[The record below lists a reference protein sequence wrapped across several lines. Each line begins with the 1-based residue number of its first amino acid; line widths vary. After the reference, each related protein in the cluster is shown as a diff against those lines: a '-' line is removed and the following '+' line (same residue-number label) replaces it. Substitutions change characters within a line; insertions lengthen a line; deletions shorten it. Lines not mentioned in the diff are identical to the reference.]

1 MAEIQKVAVIGAGV
15 MGAGIAAQV
24 ANAGFDV
31 VLLDIV
37 PEGAEDRSI
46 IAKTAVQKLL
56 KNKPAAFMH
65 KRNAKRV
72 ATGNIEDDLELL
84 RDCDWIIEAIIE
96 RLDLKQDLYKKI
108 EKYRKKGA
116 TISSNTSTIPLDDLT
131 EGFSDTFK
139 KNFLITHF
147 FNPPRYLRLLELVS
161 SKHTS
166 KEVYDRIAEF
176 ADHHL
181 GKSIVD
187 CKDSPGFIANRI
199 GTFWIHSAITHA
211 IKLGVDVESADAV
224 MSRPIGVP
232 RTGVFGLV
240 DLVGLDLMPHIFDSF
255 QKTLDKNDPFILLG
269 DAPQMM
275 TDMIS
280 SGYTGRK
287 GKGGFY
293 RINKESGKKVK
304 EVKCLESGEYYTA
317 KRPKV
322 EAAAISKKQGLSAMV
337 NHASKEGEYAWAVL
351 SGTLTY
357 AANLLGEIADNI
369 ELIDRAMRLGYNWK
383 FGPFELIDK
392 MGTAFFADKLKKSG
406 LAVPKIIEVAAGR
419 KLYRN
424 HNGKLQYLD
433 ISGDYKD
440 VQRAEGVL
448 LLEDVKRRSK
458 PVLKNFSSKLWN
470 IGDGVLCLEFTSK
483 MNSMDPFI
491 LSMMGKAKK
500 LIESDPKYKGLVIH
514 NEGANFSVGA
524 NIGMLLVAMKLHLWP
539 FVSWILKKGQGSYK
553 ELKFANFPVVGAPSG
568 MALGGGCEIL
578 LHCDAVTPHAETYI
592 GLVEVGVG
600 IIPGWGGCKELLVRA
615 KNAPKF
621 HKGPMPATMH
631 AFQHIATA
639 QVATS
644 AFEAKDALF
653 FKHSD
658 DVVMNRD
665 RLLATAKEKVL
676 DMAKTYKAPEP
687 AVIKLPGAPGA
698 AALML
703 GVEDFA
709 KKGIATPHDVTIA
722 KELAKVLSGYDV
734 DMNDDVT
741 EDDILKFERKAF
753 LQLCK
758 TKESKA
764 RVLHMLTKGKPLRN

>member
-46 IAKTAVQKLL
+46 IAKTAVQKML
-56 KNKPAAFMH
+56 KAKPAAFMH

-72 ATGNIEDDLELL
+72 TTGNIEDDLELL
-84 RDCDWIIEAIIE
+84 RDCDWVIEAIIE

-147 FNPPRYLRLLELVS
+147 FNPPRYLRLLELVT

-166 KEVYDRIAEF
+166 KDVYDRIAHF
-176 ADHHL
+176 ADYHL

-199 GTFWIHSAITHA
+199 GTFWIHSAITNA
-211 IKLGVDVESADAV
+211 VALDIDVETADKV
-224 MSRPIGVP
+224 MSKPIGVP
-232 RTGVFGLV
+232 KTGVFGLV

-255 QKTLDKNDPFILLG
+255 QKTLKKDDPFIVMG
-269 DAPQMM
+269 EAPQFMSE
-275 TDMIS
+275 MIE

-293 RINKESGKKVK
+293 RLNKEAGKKVK
-304 EVKCLESGEYYTA
+304 EVKNLKTGDYYTA
-317 KRPKV
+317 TRPKV
-322 EAAAISKKQGLSAMV
+322 DAADVVKKKGLSAMIS
-337 NHASKEGEYAWAVL
+337 HPSKAGNYAWEVL
-351 SGTLTY
+351 SGTLCY
-357 AANLLGEIADNI
+357 AANLVGEIANNI
-369 ELIDRAMRLGYNWK
+369 EQIDRAMRLGYNWK

-392 MGTAFFADKLKKSG
+392 IGTKTFVSMLNAHNI
-406 LAVPKIIEVAAGR
+406 AVPKILEVAGDR
-419 KLYRN
+419 KLYRTYQ
-424 HNGKLQYLD
+424 GKLQYLD
-433 ISGDYKD
+433 LSGDYKE
-440 VQRAEGVL
+440 VLRPEGVM
-448 LLEDVKRRSK
+448 LLEDVKRLGP
-458 PVLKNFSSKLWN
+458 PVAKNISASLWD

-483 MNSMDPFI
+483 MNSMNPFI

-500 LIESDPKYKGLVIH
+500 LIENNPQYKGLVIH
-514 NEGANFSVGA
+514 NEGTNFSVGA
-524 NIGMLLVAMKLHLWP
+524 NIGLLLVAMKLHLWA
-539 FVSWILKKGQGSYK
+539 FVTWILKKGQFAYRD
-553 ELKFANFPVVGAPSG
+553 LKFANFPVVGAPSG

-578 LHCDAVTPHAETYI
+578 LHCDEVTPHAETYI

-600 IIPGWGGCKELLVRA
+600 IIPGWGGCKEMLVRA
-615 KNAPKF
+615 NHAPKF
-621 HKGPMPATMH
+621 NKGPMPATMH

-644 AFEAKDALF
+644 AFEAKDSLF

-658 DVVMNRD
+658 QIVMNKD
-665 RLLATAKEKVL
+665 RLLATAKARVL
-676 DMAKTYKAPEP
+676 ELAKNYKAPEE

-703 GVEDFA
+703 GVNDFA

-722 KELAKVLSGYDV
+722 AELSKVLSGYDV
-734 DMNDDVT
+734 DMNDEVT
-741 EDDILKFERKAF
+741 ESDILKFERTAF
-753 LQLCK
+753 LKLCK
-758 TKESKA
+758 KKESQA
-764 RVLHMLTKGKPLRN
+764 RVQHMLTKGKPLRN